1 MCELPCRVEG
11 MLFLI
16 TSSSLSLNTRLF
28 GLAGTSSSKFVRSF
42 ICYYYA
48 NLKQGFQ
55 CIVVPGLGTG
65 WSSKEREKKIKNC
78 AHRMFILL
86 VNATKNVYAISKYR
100 NFSPFLFLFFY
111 FLPRAYSCLD
121 IREEYFYRS
130 MKLLLEE
137 ELIRVKFIR
146 VKTRIINLIAL

>member
-1 MCELPCRVEG
+1 MNVY
-11 MLFLI
+11 F
-16 TSSSLSLNTRLF
+16 TRRRDEERICDIKI
-28 GLAGTSSSKFVRSF
+28 SKFFS
-42 ICYYYA
+42 
-48 NLKQGFQ
+48 
-55 CIVVPGLGTG
+55 
-65 WSSKEREKKIKNC
+65 
-78 AHRMFILL
+78 
-86 VNATKNVYAISKYR
+86 IS
-100 NFSPFLFLFFY
+100 FLFFY